1 MICGANVNFDS
12 LLASTTSLETDL
24 LSGMAKDA
32 LELKTE
38 LEAKLTSLVSDL
50 RSLVPELPTIPSIS
64 LQTEIQDLLNMAPGS
79 SEYLTQLTSITANFE
94 DGLIAAGQDL
104 LGLISGAGTTS
115 VCGAIP
121 NFEMDALGAV
131 VEKAQ
136 NVLQAQIPVTR
147 EKSDPAVIGDEATVE
162 LIKNRRNTGMAAID
176 TAIAAATTPA
186 PVLASYDDPTIDG

>member
-12 LLASTTSLETDL
+12 LLTSVTSLETDL

-38 LEAKLTSLVSDL
+38 LEAKLAGVVGDL
-50 RSLVPELPTIPSIS
+50 RSLIPELPTIPSIS
-64 LQTEIQDLLNMAPGS
+64 LQTGIQDLLNMAPGS
-79 SEYLTQLTSITANFE
+79 TEYLSKLASLKVDFE

-115 VCGAIP
+115 VCEAIP

-136 NVLQAQIPVTR
+136 NVLQAQIPVIK
-147 EKSDPAVIGDEATVE
+147 EKLSVIGDEATVE
-162 LIKNRRNTGMAAID
+162 LIKNRWNTGKTAID

-186 PVLASYDDPTIDG
+186 SVKASYEVSTIDG